1 MAEIV
6 NEAREE
12 VNIKAGVVL
21 EATLWSI
28 PALSQKGIKIGAP
41 PIAKVAPKT
50 PALKP
55 APISFFLFPSF
66 IGIVCILI
74 ISGSLRSE
82 IVPSCL
88 SISIHLNI
96 LWVIA

>member
-50 PALKP
+50 PAPNP
-55 APISFFLFPSF
+55 APISLILLPKF
-66 IGIVCILI
+66 IGILCILI
-74 ISGSLRSE
+74 ICVGFEVFSSSLY
-82 IVPSCL
+82 
-88 SISIHLNI
+88 ISIILNI
-96 LWVIA
+96 FWVIA

>member
-6 NEAREE
+6 KEAREE

-21 EATLWSI
+21 EAILWSI

-50 PALKP
+50 PAPNP
-55 APISFFLFPSF
+55 APIILVLFPTF
-66 IGIVCILI
+66 IGTVCILI
-74 ISGSLRSE
+74 ISVGFE
-82 IVPSCL
+82 V
-88 SISIHLNI
+88 
-96 LWVIA
+96 V